1 MGEKRSRSSTKA
13 WASLRP
19 KHSSI
24 KFPACCAAFTLDHGN
39 PDWPPRD
46 MMGLVVG
53 DVPFHDLK
61 NPTERLPGTQPFC
74 EFADVFVI
82 AYYNSGC
89 QDFSYQHQAQLFP
102 HRSVSIAEEKKNVRL
117 KARPWLPATGINVQ
131 ISAHRS
137 NLIWSHQSHQY
148 IVKYCLKEKTH
159 PSIHDFHNN
168 IDNLMLSAACH
179 HLHPFMESHHMPSG
193 CFIQIAAKVRFIQR
207 HGVYGRT
214 IPVRGNMALT
224 VSSSM

>member
-39 PDWPPRD
+39 PDWPMD
-46 MMGLVVG
+46 IMMGLVVG

-61 NPTERLPGTQPFC
+61 NPTQGYLEPNL
-74 EFADVFVI
+74 FVSLEI
-82 AYYNSGC
+82 FLALLTIILV
-89 QDFSYQHQAQLFP
+89 AKMFP
-102 HRSVSIAEEKKNVRL
+102 TSIKPNFFPTGLYPSRRKKKNVRL

-137 NLIWSHQSHQY
+137 NLIWSHQRKNS
-148 IVKYCLKEKTH
+148 
-159 PSIHDFHNN
+159 SIYPWF
-168 IDNLMLSAACH
+168 S
-179 HLHPFMESHHMPSG
+179 
-193 CFIQIAAKVRFIQR
+193 K
-207 HGVYGRT
+207 
-214 IPVRGNMALT
+214 
-224 VSSSM
+224 